1 MKKEYNDIF
10 DTIVPDE
17 KLKNKVLENVE
28 GNHRI
33 MFSTKKFIA
42 VAAAFALVVAGGFG
56 IYRASSV
63 NPVNNDGTTQQSS
76 IDFSIIAYAKEN
88 KNDGEVISDD
98 DVTLTNIKITLNED
112 SDGYLVSAE
121 SDDEGLSVRSDA
133 DIDTVTF
140 ECQNGTFSYIDN
152 PLINYLISQKKYYSA
167 VIPITEEQYNEYN
180 NALASSD
187 NNTRSKIKEEFVRN
201 ILNSKDCSQYIYTD
215 DFDVSKIST
224 SEYSVDA
231 SDMAGAD
238 ENYYDY
244 CILIRD
250 CEDTS
255 AALQSNTKTVVAKT
269 YQQGD
274 EIGYVS
280 YYPDYAMKYLLENPN
295 ADFSE
300 LPTDNIKITV
310 KFKNGQSATKEIV
323 TQFDSDGVLTM
334 KCK

>member
-1 MKKEYNDIF
+1 MKKEFNEIF

-17 KLKNKVLENVE
+17 KLKNKVIQNAES
-28 GNHRI
+28 NHKI
-33 MFSTKKFIA
+33 MFSPKKIIA
-42 VAAAFALVVAGGFG
+42 VAAAFVLIVAGGFG

-63 NPVNNDGTTQQSS
+63 NPVNNDGTTQQSA

-88 KNDGEVISDD
+88 KNDGDVISDD

-180 NALASSD
+180 NALANSD
-187 NNTRSKIKEEFVRN
+187 NNTRSKIKEELVRN

-250 CEDTS
+250 CDDTS